1 MPGTPMGTMKLA
13 AIFNVWAD
21 WDLMKYSIRS
31 IQDLVDDVIIVASD
45 NSNYREFYPIPYPFK
60 DDVLTFQLW
69 GDSMEVFRVD
79 VINSNPMQSET
90 HKRNFGLDKAREK
103 DCTHFIMMDADE
115 FYDPEQFLK
124 EKQRFIDNP
133 NLQGLVCASQV
144 YVKSP
149 SLTVGLDT
157 TRVPF
162 IHKITPTLKHEFN
175 RSYPFAWEG
184 KAIRIDPTRSLNI
197 NSGVEWSNI
206 VMDHY
211 SWVRKDIHRKIRNST
226 AKANIERTNIAKNFF
241 HLKEGDICELYPGKP
256 LVRVPVKYG
265 LPEFYED
272 LQSVPS
278 KGNTPADNV

>member
-1 MPGTPMGTMKLA
+1 MKLSAIVICWSDWQWMEWCVKNIKPLVDQVIVVYSTTSNYGEKSEPPMNFEGAMSCNIEPDLTFTPMR
-13 AIFNVWAD
+13 N
-21 WDLMKYSIRS
+21 
-31 IQDLVDDVIIVASD
+31 
-45 NSNYREFYPIPYPFK
+45 
-60 DDVLTFQLW
+60 
-69 GDSMEVFRVD
+69 
-79 VINSNPMQSET
+79 ET
-90 HKRNFGLDKAREK
+90 IKRNFGLGKAKELGF
-103 DCTHFIMMDADE
+103 THFIIMDSDE
-115 FYDPEQFLK
+115 AYDPEQFLK

-133 NLQGLVCASQV
+133 DLAGLVCASRV

-149 SLTVGLDT
+149 SLTIGLDT
-157 TRVPF
+157 TLVPF

-197 NSGVEWSNI
+197 NSGVEWSDI

-211 SWVRKDIHRKIRNST
+211 SWVRSDINRKIRNST

-265 LPEFYED
+265 LPEFYGSSSED
-272 LQSVPS
+272 LQSIPS
-278 KGNTPADNV
+278 SC

>member
-1 MPGTPMGTMKLA
+1 MKLA
-13 AIFNVWAD
+13 AIFNVWSD
-21 WDLMKYSIRS
+21 WDLLDYSAQS
-31 IQDLVDDVIIVASD
+31 IDPLVDTIIVVASTM
-45 NSNYREFYPIPYPFK
+45 SNYGEYCEIPERWK
-60 DDVLTFQLW
+60 DKVYLSEPVLNHPLHA
-69 GDSMEVFRVD
+69 
-79 VINSNPMQSET
+79 ET
-90 HKRNFGLDKAREK
+90 NKRNNGLALAKATH
-103 DCTHFIMMDADE
+103 CTHFIMMDADE

-133 NLQGLVCASQV
+133 DLAGLVCASQV
-144 YVKSP
+144 YIKSP

-184 KAIRIDPTRSLNI
+184 RAIRIDPTRSLNI

-226 AKANIERTNIAKNFF
+226 AKSNIERTNIAKNFF

-278 KGNTPADNV
+278 EGNPPADNV

>member
-1 MPGTPMGTMKLA
+1 MKLC
-13 AIFNVWAD
+13 AIYNIWAD
-21 WDLMKYSIRS
+21 WDWLYHSVENIRPV
-31 IQDLVDDVIIVASD
+31 VDGVIIIASEK
-45 NSNYREFYPIPYPFK
+45 SNYGEFCEVPFWGRDYLYEREPAF
-60 DDVLTFQLW
+60 
-69 GDSMEVFRVD
+69 
-79 VINSNPMQSET
+79 NHPMHSET
-90 HKRNFGLDKAREK
+90 EKRNYGLGIAKEK
-103 DCTHFIMMDADE
+103 GYTHFIMMDADE

-133 NLQGLVCASQV
+133 DLAGLVCASRV

-149 SLTVGLDT
+149 SLTIGLDT

-197 NSGVEWSNI
+197 NSGVEWSDI

-211 SWVRKDIHRKIRNST
+211 SWVRSDINRKIRNST
-226 AKANIERTNIAKNFF
+226 AKANIERTNIAQSFLR
-241 HLKEGDICELYPGKP
+241 LKEGDICELYPGKP

-265 LPEFYED
+265 LPEFYESGPEN
-272 LQSVPS
+272 LQPS
-278 KGNTPADNV
+278 SSTGNQPAT